1 MEGLALLIFFLGLFA
16 LGFIIIGII
25 NLYYSI
31 KEKRWKKWVSKI
43 LEEHPELKV
52 LLSEY
57 HRLRNE
63 EAELLLDIIKL
74 QRDIDSWVEK
84 NKYLPAGHRVDAHIE
99 NLKELLHEQE
109 GIAEEYRELVKQ
121 ARQDLDNFWEKNY
134 PNVKEEKRIMWLD

>member
-1 MEGLALLIFFLGLFA
+1 MEGIALLIFFLGLFA

-109 GIAEEYRELVKQ
+109 EIAEEYRALVKQ
-121 ARQDLDNFWEKNY
+121 ARQDLDDFWEKNY